1 MDSLRELYQE
11 VIFDHNKNPR
21 NFHKMDECS
30 HHADG
35 MNPLCGDQLTVYL
48 HLSDNTNDANTIIN
62 DVSFEGQGCA
72 ISTASASIMTEV
84 LKGQTVEKAKAM
96 FEVFHAKT
104 TGEPIPESLTDLDIG
119 KLEVLVGVQQYPTRV
134 KCATLA
140 WHTLQAAIES
150 PGETISTE

>member
-1 MDSLRELYQE
+1 MDTLRELYQE

-21 NFHKMDECS
+21 NFHKLEPCN

-35 MNPLCGDQLTVYL
+35 MNPLCGDQITVYL
-48 HLSDNTNDANTIIN
+48 HLSDEKIIEN
-62 DVSFEGQGCA
+62 VSFEGEGCA

-84 LKGQTVEKAKAM
+84 LKGKTTAEAKDI
-96 FEVFHAKT
+96 FDVFHAKT
-104 TGEPIPESLTDLDIG
+104 TGEPVPESLSDLDIG

>member
-21 NFHKMDECS
+21 NFHKMEPCS
-30 HHADG
+30 HHAEG
-35 MNPLCGDQLTVYL
+35 MNPLCGDQITVYVNVNK
-48 HLSDNTNDANTIIN
+48 DDVIE

-72 ISTASASIMTEV
+72 ISTASASIMTET
-84 LKGQTVEKAKAM
+84 LKGKSLIDAKAM
-96 FEVFHAKT
+96 FDVFHAKT
-104 TGEPIPESLTDLDIG
+104 TGEPIPEALQDLDIG

-140 WHTLQAAIES
+140 WHTLHAAIEN
-150 PGETISTE
+150 PGEVISTE

>member
-21 NFHKMDECS
+21 NQFKMNPHT

-48 HLSDNTNDANTIIN
+48 HMKEELIEDI
-62 DVSFEGQGCA
+62 SFEGLGCA

-84 LKGQTVEKAKAM
+84 LKGKTAEEAEKI
-96 FEVFHAKT
+96 FNVFHAKT
-104 TGEPIPESLTDLDIG
+104 TGQEVPDALKEVNLG
-119 KLEVLVGVQQYPTRV
+119 KLEVLVGVSQYPTRV

-140 WHTLQAAIES
+140 WHTMQTAITS
-150 PGETISTE
+150 SGSSVSTE